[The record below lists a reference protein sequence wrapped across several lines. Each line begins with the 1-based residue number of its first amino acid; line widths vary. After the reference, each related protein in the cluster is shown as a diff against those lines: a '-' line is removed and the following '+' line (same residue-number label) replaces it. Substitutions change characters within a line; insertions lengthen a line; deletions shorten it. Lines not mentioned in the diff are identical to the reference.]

1 MKKILTIIFLA
12 LGIFAMPV
20 VHAADEAPADQ
31 KKEQKATGDKK
42 DGKAGESGEKK
53 EEKKG
58 GGGGGGGAA
67 EPECS

>member
-1 MKKILTIIFLA
+1 MKKILIMLFLA
-12 LGIFAMPV
+12 CGITAMPI

-58 GGGGGGGAA
+58 GGGGA

>member
-1 MKKILTIIFLA
+1 MKKIL
-12 LGIFAMPV
+12 GILWVACAIVMTPV
-20 VHAADEAPADQ
+20 VYAADEAPKDQ
-31 KKEQKATGDKK
+31 KNEQKATGDKK

-58 GGGGGGGAA
+58 GGGA